1 MKSELQL
8 RLAKN
13 LKELRK
19 EHKLTQFELAEKANI
34 SEAMIKSIELA
45 LSWPSDKTLIN
56 LSKALEID
64 TVRFFIPIDIEKNE
78 QEKFYTDLEFVVRKN
93 FDKYLDNI
101 LLRLKNKLPG

>member
-34 SEAMIKSIELA
+34 SEAMK
-45 LSWPSDKTLIN
+45 
-56 LSKALEID
+56 KALNWRCHGPVI
-64 TVRFFIPIDIEKNE
+64 
-78 QEKFYTDLEFVVRKN
+78 
-93 FDKYLDNI
+93 
-101 LLRLKNKLPG
+101 KL